1 MTVQATTGQPK
12 TDTVSV
18 TIDGY
23 EISRAQGHP
32 GDPGGRDDRRRDPEV
47 LRPPAARPDRRL
59 PAVPGGHR
67 GPAQAARLLHHRVHR
82 GHGGQDPAH
91 LGRGREG
98 AARRDGA
105 AAGQPPARLP
115 DVRQGRRVP
124 AAEPGARQRA
134 GRVPLPRGQARVR
147 QAGADLDRGA
157 ARPRAVHLLHP
168 LRADLG
174 GDRGRRL
181 HRVPRARPGPVH
193 RHRDGQAVQLLLLR
207 QHGAGLPGRRAHR
220 RGLPVQGPP
229 VRPGVHAER
238 VRALRVRLPPAH
250 RPPAGPGAAPPGR
263 RRAAGQRGVE
273 LRQGP
278 LGVRLRQPV
287 RPAHHPAGPRR
298 GRRAPPGLLGGRL
311 RGGRARAGRGPGRRR
326 GTVRRGRADRRA
338 ADARGRLRVRQVR
351 PGGAEHQRHRH
362 AGQAALGRGGAVPRR
377 PGGRPRHR
385 GQLRR
390 PRGGAR
396 GAAGRV
402 RAGRRIPDRVPA
414 AAQGGPQDRAAGV
427 LRRRA
432 RHARPDQGQRHPAAD
447 RARGRARHADRARRG
462 RRQRRRH
469 RRRPPACWPSRAR

>member
-1 MTVQATTGQPK
+1 MIGIAIPRFCDHPLLDPIGACRQCLVDIEGQRKPLASCTTVCTEGMVVK
-12 TDTVSV
+12 TQLTSAVA
-18 TIDGY
+18 
-23 EISRAQGHP
+23 EKAQ
-32 GDPGGRDDRRRDPEV
+32 
-47 LRPPAARPDRRL
+47 
-59 PAVPGGHR
+59 R
-67 GPAQAARLLHHRVHR
+67 GVMELLL
-82 GHGGQDPAH
+82 D
-91 LGRGREG
+91 
-98 AARRDGA
+98 
-105 AAGQPPARLP
+105 QPPARLP

-124 AAEPGARQRA
+124 AAEPGDRQRP

-147 QAGADLDRGA
+147 QAGADLGRGA

-193 RHRDGQAVQLLLLR
+193 RHRDRQAVQLLLLR

-220 RGLPVQGPP
+220 RGLPVQVPP

-238 VRALRVRLPPAH
+238 VRALRGRLPPAH
-250 RPPAGPGAAPPGR
+250 RPPAGPGAAPPGG

-298 GRRAPPGLLGGRL
+298 RRRAPPGILGGRL
-311 RGGRARAGRGPGRRR
+311 RGGRARPRGRAGRGR

-338 ADARGRLRVRQVR
+338 ADARGRLRVRQVHSGR
-351 PGGAEHQRHRH
+351 AEHQRHRH

-390 PRGGAR
+390 PRGRAR

-402 RAGRRIPDRVPA
+402 RAGGRVPDRVPA
-414 AAQGGPQDRAAGV
+414 AAQGGPQDRARGCSPSA
-427 LRRRA
+427 RSPRRA
-432 RHARPDQGQRHPAAD
+432 
-447 RARGRARHADRARRG
+447 
-462 RRQRRRH
+462 
-469 RRRPPACWPSRAR
+469 